1 VNICPEVMLYSGF
14 REGLCLPSRWN
25 DVIAARQY
33 FCIKCAFTKVSLY
46 VRDNFTAATK
56 RDLALRASHHCS
68 RCKISTVGPSDETPT
83 ATTNI
88 GKAAHICAESSGPG
102 ARRYD
107 RTMTCAQRSH
117 ISNGIRLCSN
127 CADLVDK
134 DDVLRR
140 IKAEHEQSRK
150 IRNIAVEGD
159 GDIIAIGSTI
169 IAVGSILRTGPAGTR
184 VQLAHF
190 VEGNGRNLF
199 SFAEGFDRLA
209 EKDRYIL
216 LSELGYGNRLVDA
229 PLVERVNGFYEVEF
243 LLREHLTRISAT
255 SDVCGICAETG
266 AMISGMEVL
275 VQNIEHTLGM
285 ARGTWFANLEG
296 GSDLS
301 DLYWRYENSPW
312 FPRLAMLEMIRVSCL
327 PCFRRNAKETAPP
340 LACVNRVSRVE
351 VPTFELVDQRL
362 SIEVELDIEG
372 LGPLAGDL
380 SVFISTPK
388 QLEESRAAAKLRADK
403 ILEIERAN
411 MAH

>member
-1 VNICPEVMLYSGF
+1 MS
-14 REGLCLPSRWN
+14 
-25 DVIAARQY
+25 
-33 FCIKCAFTKVSLY
+33 
-46 VRDNFTAATK
+46 RDNFTAATK

-88 GKAAHICAESSGPG
+88 GKAAHICAASSGPG

-117 ISNGIRLCSN
+117 IS
-127 CADLVDK
+127 
-134 DDVLRR
+134 
-140 IKAEHEQSRK
+140 
-150 IRNIAVEGD
+150 
-159 GDIIAIGSTI
+159 
-169 IAVGSILRTGPAGTR
+169 
-184 VQLAHF
+184 
-190 VEGNGRNLF
+190 
-199 SFAEGFDRLA
+199 
-209 EKDRYIL
+209 
-216 LSELGYGNRLVDA
+216 
-229 PLVERVNGFYEVEF
+229 
-243 LLREHLTRISAT
+243 AT
-255 SDVCGICAETG
+255 SDVCGISAETG

-312 FPRLAMLEMIRVSCL
+312 FARLAMMEMIRLSCL

-340 LACVNRVSRVE
+340 LACVNRVNRVE